1 MNKFIILGRLCA
13 DPEINYSGD
22 GKAVARFNFAVNR
35 RFKRDGE
42 AEADFF
48 NCVVFGKAAET
59 FEKCNIS
66 KGTKLL
72 IEGEMRSNNYTDRDG
87 VKRYGMQ
94 VVVNSFEFCESK
106 GNAGQQ
112 QETPSPYGA
121 ADENGFMNVP
131 DGLDEGL
138 PFS

>member
-1 MNKFIILGRLCA
+1 MNIM
-13 DPEINYSGD
+13 
-22 GKAVARFNFAVNR
+22 
-35 RFKRDGE
+35 
-42 AEADFF
+42 
-48 NCVVFGKAAET
+48 
-59 FEKCNIS
+59 IS

-72 IEGEMRSNNYTDRDG
+72 IEGEMRNNNYADRDG

-112 QETPSPYGA
+112 QETHSPYGA

-131 DGLDEGL
+131 DGLDEGI

>member
-22 GKAVARFNFAVNR
+22 GKAVAKFNFAVNIADLSETEKQ
-35 RFKRDGE
+35 KRTFLTAWRLE
-42 AEADFF
+42 
-48 NCVVFGKAAET
+48 KAAET

-72 IEGEMRSNNYTDRDG
+72 IEGEMRNNNYADRDG

-112 QETPSPYGA
+112 QETHSPYGA
-121 ADENGFMNVP
+121 AERTV
-131 DGLDEGL
+131 L
-138 PFS
+138 